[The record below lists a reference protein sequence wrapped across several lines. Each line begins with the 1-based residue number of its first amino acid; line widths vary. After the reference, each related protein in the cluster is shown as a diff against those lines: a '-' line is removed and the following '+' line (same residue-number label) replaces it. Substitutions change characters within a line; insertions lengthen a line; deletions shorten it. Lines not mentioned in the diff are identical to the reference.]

1 MTAHQRDDDK
11 LYFVKEMLER
21 KRQAIDAVNQSA
33 MLFVKLCDELLQF
46 NIRSRML
53 AV

>member
-21 KRQAIDAVNQSA
+21 ERQAIDEVNQSA
-33 MLFVKLCDELLQF
+33 MLLVKLCNELLQF
-46 NIRSRML
+46 NIRTRIL
-53 AV
+53 TV

>member
-21 KRQAIDAVNQSA
+21 KRQAIDGVNQSA
-33 MLFVKLCDELLQF
+33 MLFVKLVYELLQF
-46 NIRSRML
+46 NIRTRIYT
-53 AV
+53 V